1 MTAGQVAGLLGFSAM
16 LAAGQALFKTCALAV
31 SRQSASGNEGGTGGG
46 KGTGLD
52 FLALLQIPSFWAA
65 LMLYGLATVLWIYLL
80 QTIPLSRAY
89 PFAAL
94 GFVIVPAIAA
104 VFFKESISAS
114 YVLGALLIVGGV
126 IVTSRA

>member
-1 MTAGQVAGLLGFSAM
+1 MTAGEVAGLLGFSAM

-31 SRQSASGNEGGTGGG
+31 SRQSVSGNEGG

-52 FLALLQIPSFWAA
+52 FLALLQVPSFWAA